1 MTTPI
6 RLGDEV
12 REALDNRRPVV
23 ALETSIVTQGM
34 PYPTNLETARATQE
48 AVRSGGAVPALIG
61 VLGGELVCGLS
72 EGELERLG
80 TSREADKVQLRDLPR
95 IVAEG
100 GDGGVTVGA
109 SLFTAARCG
118 IEVFVTGGIGGVSP
132 GAGTSFD
139 VSADL
144 RAIAGHRCITVCAGT
159 KAFMDV
165 AATLEYLETLSVPV
179 AVWKSHRFPWFYSP
193 DSGVEV
199 EWRVDDPR
207 QLADAFRA
215 GRQIGY
221 EGGMLLGVPIP
232 PENGLDTQKTR
243 DAVDHALNELQQQGI
258 VGKDATPFLLQAV
271 FEYTAGASL
280 VANTALIEHNARV
293 GAQLALALE
302 ESKREIHDR

>member
-1 MTTPI
+1 MKAPI
-6 RLGDEV
+6 RLGEEV
-12 REALDNRRPVV
+12 RDALGDSRPVV

-34 PYPTNLETARATQE
+34 PYPTNLETARTTQK

-80 TSREADKVQLRDLPR
+80 TSPEADKVPLRDLPR

-118 IEVFVTGGIGGVSP
+118 IEVFVTGGIGGVLP

-144 RAIAGHRCITVCAGT
+144 QAIAGHRCITVCAGA

-179 AVWKSHRFPWFYSP
+179 GVWRSHRFPWFYSP

-199 EWRVDDPR
+199 EWRVDEAG
-207 QLADAFRA
+207 QLAAAFRA
-215 GRQIGY
+215 GRALGY

-232 PENGLDTQKTR
+232 DE
-243 DAVDHALNELQQQGI
+243 HALDGETTRRAVEHAVAELEGRR
-258 VGKDATPFLLQAV
+258 VTGKDATPFLLQAV
-271 FEYTAGASL
+271 FEYTRGASL
-280 VANTALIEHNARV
+280 VANTSLIEHNAGV
-293 GAQLALALE
+293 GAELALALARV
-302 ESKREIHDR
+302 S

>member
-1 MTTPI
+1 MNAPI
-6 RLGDEV
+6 RLGEEV
-12 REALDNRRPVV
+12 RDALDSRRPVV

-34 PYPTNLETARATQE
+34 PYPTNLEAARATQE
-48 AVRSGGAVPALIG
+48 AVRAGGAVPALIG

-72 EGELERLG
+72 DVDLERLG
-80 TSREADKVQLRDLPR
+80 TSPDADKVQLRDLPR

-144 RAIAGHRCITVCAGT
+144 RAIADHACITVCAGT

-165 AATLEYLETLSVPV
+165 PATLEYLETLSVPV
-179 AVWKSHRFPWFYSP
+179 AVWRSNRFPWFYSP

-199 EWRVDDPR
+199 EWRVDEAGE
-207 QLADAFRA
+207 LAGAFRA
-215 GRQIGY
+215 GQRLEY
-221 EGGMLLGVPIP
+221 HGGTLLGVPIP
-232 PENGLDTQKTR
+232 ARHALDAPTTR
-243 DAVDHALNELQQQGI
+243 AAVDYALGELESRGI
-258 VGKDATPFLLQAV
+258 AGKDATPFLLRAV
-271 FEYTAGASL
+271 FEHTEGASL

-293 GAQLALALE
+293 GAELASALAK
-302 ESKREIHDR
+302 SD

>member
-1 MTTPI
+1 MTSPI

-12 REALDNRRPVV
+12 RDALGDRRPVV

-34 PYPTNLETARATQE
+34 PYPTNLEAARATQE

-80 TSREADKVQLRDLPR
+80 TSPEADKVQLRDLPR
-95 IVAEG
+95 IVAQG

-109 SLFTAARCG
+109 SVFTAARCG

-165 AATLEYLETLSVPV
+165 AATLEYLETASVPV
-179 AVWKSHRFPWFYSP
+179 AVWRSHRFPWFYST
-193 DSGVEV
+193 DSGVAV
-199 EWRVDDPR
+199 EWRVDEAR

-215 GRQIGY
+215 GQRLGY

-232 PENGLDTQKTR
+232 SEQALDARTTR
-243 DAVDHALNELQQQGI
+243 EAVDYALSELEKRG
-258 VGKDATPFLLQAV
+258 VAGKDATPFLLQAV
-271 FEYTAGASL
+271 FEYTEGASL
-280 VANTALIEHNARV
+280 VANTALVQHNARV
-293 GAQLALALE
+293 GAELASALA
-302 ESKREIHDR
+302 DA

>member
-1 MTTPI
+1 MNAPI

-12 REALDNRRPVV
+12 RETLETGGPVV

-34 PYPTNLETARATQE
+34 PFPTNLETAVATQE
-48 AVRSGGAVPALIG
+48 AVRRGGAVPALIG
-61 VLGGELVCGLS
+61 VLGGELVCGLT
-72 EGELERLG
+72 GDELERLG
-80 TSREADKVQLRDLPR
+80 TSPEAAKVQKRDLPR
-95 IVAEG
+95 IIAEG

-144 RAIAGHRCITVCAGT
+144 LAIARHRCITVCAGT

-179 AVWKSHRFPWFYSP
+179 AVWKSHRFPWFYSA

-199 EWRVDDPR
+199 EWRVDEAR
-207 QLADAFRA
+207 AMAQAFRA
-215 GRQIGY
+215 GRRLGWQ
-221 EGGMLLGVPIP
+221 GGMLLGVPIP
-232 PENGLDTQKTR
+232 PE
-243 DAVDHALNELQQQGI
+243 HALDEETTQAAVEYALAELERRHI
-258 VGKDATPFLLQAV
+258 AGKEATPFLLQAV
-271 FEYTAGASL
+271 FDHTHGASL
-280 VANTALIEHNARV
+280 VANTALVQHNAQV
-293 GAQLALALE
+293 GAQLASALAGY
-302 ESKREIHDR
+302 

>member
-1 MTTPI
+1 MKAPI
-6 RLGDEV
+6 RLGEEV
-12 REALDNRRPVV
+12 RDALAGRRPVV

-34 PYPTNLETARATQE
+34 PYPTNLEAARATQE
-48 AVRSGGAVPALIG
+48 AVRAGGAVPALIG
-61 VLGGELVCGLS
+61 VLSGELVCGLS
-72 EGELERLG
+72 DVDLERLG
-80 TSREADKVQLRDLPR
+80 TSPDADKVQLRDLPR

-144 RAIAGHRCITVCAGT
+144 RAIAGHPCITVCAGT

-165 AATLEYLETLSVPV
+165 PTTLEYLETLSVPV
-179 AVWKSHRFPWFYSP
+179 AVWRSNRFPWFYSP

-199 EWRVDDPR
+199 EWRVDDAG
-207 QLADAFRA
+207 QLADAFRS
-215 GRQIGY
+215 GQRLEY

-232 PENGLDTQKTR
+232 AEHALDAQTTR
-243 DAVDHALNELQQQGI
+243 EAVDYALAELESRGI
-258 VGKDATPFLLQAV
+258 AGKDATPFLLQAV
-271 FEYTAGASL
+271 FQYTEGASL
-280 VANTALIEHNARV
+280 VANTTLIEHNARV
-293 GAQLALALE
+293 GAELAAALTK
-302 ESKREIHDR
+302 SA

>member
-1 MTTPI
+1 MNAPI
-6 RLGDEV
+6 RLGEEV
-12 REALDNRRPVV
+12 RDALDARRPVV

-34 PYPTNLETARATQE
+34 PYPTNLEAARATQE

-61 VLGGELVCGLS
+61 VLGGELVCGLADV
-72 EGELERLG
+72 ELERLG
-80 TSREADKVQLRDLPR
+80 TSPEADKVQWRDLPR

-109 SLFTAARCG
+109 SLFTAIRCG

-144 RAIAGHRCITVCAGT
+144 RAIAEHGCITVCAGT

-165 AATLEYLETLSVPV
+165 QATLEYLETLSVPV
-179 AVWKSHRFPWFYSP
+179 AVWRSNRFPWFYSP

-199 EWRVDDPR
+199 EWRVDEAR

-215 GRQIGY
+215 GQRLGY
-221 EGGMLLGVPIP
+221 HGGTLLGVPIP
-232 PENGLDTQKTR
+232 AEHALDAQTTR
-243 DAVDHALNELQQQGI
+243 EAVDYALNELEQQGI
-258 VGKDATPFLLQAV
+258 AGKDATPFLLQAV
-271 FEYTAGASL
+271 FEYTEGASL
-280 VANTALIEHNARV
+280 VANTSLIKHNARV
-293 GAQLALALE
+293 GAELASALAK
-302 ESKREIHDR
+302 SD

>member
-1 MTTPI
+1 MEAPI
-6 RLGDEV
+6 RLGEEV
-12 REALDNRRPVV
+12 RDSLDAGRPVV

-34 PYPTNLETARATQE
+34 PYPVNLETARATAE
-48 AVRSGGAVPALIG
+48 AVRRGRAVPAAIG
-61 VLGGELVCGLS
+61 VIGGELVCGLT

-80 TSREADKVQLRDLPR
+80 TSAEAAKVQKRDLPR
-95 IVAEG
+95 MVAEG

-144 RAIAGHRCITVCAGT
+144 RAIAGHPCITVCAGT

-165 AATLEYLETLSVPV
+165 AATLEYLETISVPV
-179 AVWKSHRFPWFYSP
+179 AVWRSHRFPWFYSA

-199 EWRVDDPR
+199 EWRVDEAR

-215 GRQIGY
+215 GRLLGW

-232 PENGLDTQKTR
+232 AKYALEEQTTR
-243 DAVDHALNELQQQGI
+243 KAVNYALAELERRGI
-258 VGKDATPFLLQAV
+258 TGKETTPFLLQAI
-271 FEYTAGASL
+271 FEYTDGASL
-280 VANTALIEHNARV
+280 AANTALIQHNAGV
-293 GAQLALALE
+293 GAELAVSLNNG
-302 ESKREIHDR
+302 

>member
-34 PYPTNLETARATQE
+34 PYPTNLEAARATQE

-72 EGELERLG
+72 EEELERLG
-80 TSREADKVQLRDLPR
+80 TSPEADKVQLRDLPR
-95 IVAEG
+95 IIAEG

-109 SLFTAARCG
+109 SLLTAARCG

-132 GAGTSFD
+132 GAGVSFD

-144 RAIAGHRCITVCAGT
+144 RAIAGYRCITVCAGT

-179 AVWKSHRFPWFYSP
+179 AVWRSNRFPWFYSA

-199 EWRVDDPR
+199 EWRVDEAR
-207 QLADAFRA
+207 QMADAFRA
-215 GRQIGY
+215 GCRLGY
-221 EGGMLLGVPIP
+221 QGGMLLGVPIP
-232 PENGLDTQKTR
+232 AKVALDAQVTR
-243 DAVDHALNELQQQGI
+243 AAVDYALNELERHGI
-258 VGKDATPFLLQAV
+258 GGKDATPFLLQAV
-271 FEYTAGASL
+271 YEYTAGASL
-280 VANTALIEHNARV
+280 VANTALIEHNAGV
-293 GAQLALALE
+293 GAKLASALAQG
-302 ESKREIHDR
+302 

>member
-1 MTTPI
+1 M
-6 RLGDEV
+6 
-12 REALDNRRPVV
+12 V

-34 PYPTNLETARATQE
+34 PYPTNLETARATQD

-72 EGELERLG
+72 EEELERLG
-80 TSREADKVQLRDLPR
+80 TSPEADKVQLRDLPR

-165 AATLEYLETLSVPV
+165 AATLEYLETASVPV
-179 AVWKSHRFPWFYSP
+179 AVWRSHRFPWFYSP
-193 DSGVEV
+193 DSGVEM
-199 EWRVDDPR
+199 EWRVDEAR
-207 QLADAFRA
+207 QLAGAFRA
-215 GRQIGY
+215 GQRLGY
-221 EGGMLLGVPIP
+221 EGGMLLSVPIP
-232 PENGLDTQKTR
+232 TEHALDAGTTR
-243 DAVDHALNELQQQGI
+243 AAVDYALAELERHGI
-258 VGKDATPFLLQAV
+258 AGKDATPFLLQAV
-271 FEYTAGASL
+271 FEYTEGASL
-280 VANTALIEHNARV
+280 LANTALIKHNARV
-293 GAQLALALE
+293 GAELASALA
-302 ESKREIHDR
+302 KPD

>member
-1 MTTPI
+1 MKAPI
-6 RLGDEV
+6 RLGEEV
-12 REALDNRRPVV
+12 RDALGDSQPVV

-34 PYPTNLETARATQE
+34 PYPTNLEAARATQD

-72 EGELERLG
+72 DVELERLG
-80 TSREADKVQLRDLPR
+80 NSPEADKVQLRDLPR

-144 RAIAGHRCITVCAGT
+144 RAIADHACVTVCAGT

-179 AVWKSHRFPWFYSP
+179 AVWRSNLFPWFYSP
-193 DSGVEV
+193 DSGVEM
-199 EWRVDDPR
+199 EWRVDEAG

-215 GRQIGY
+215 GQRLGY
-221 EGGMLLGVPIP
+221 QGGMLLGVPIP
-232 PENGLDTQKTR
+232 PEDGLDSRTTR
-243 DAVDHALNELQQQGI
+243 AAVDYALAELESRGI
-258 VGKDATPFLLQAV
+258 AGKDATPFLLQAV
-271 FEYTAGASL
+271 FDYTEGASL

-293 GAQLALALE
+293 GAELASALAR
-302 ESKREIHDR
+302 SD

>member
-1 MTTPI
+1 MFMNAPI
-6 RLGDEV
+6 RLGEEV
-12 REALDNRRPVV
+12 RDALADRRPVV

-34 PYPTNLETARATQE
+34 PFPTNLETARATQDS
-48 AVRSGGAVPALIG
+48 VRNGGAAPALIG

-72 EGELERLG
+72 EDELERLA
-80 TSREADKVQLRDLPR
+80 TSPEADKVQLRDLPR

-109 SLFTAARCG
+109 SLFTASRCG

-132 GAGTSFD
+132 GAETSFD
-139 VSADL
+139 ISADL
-144 RAIAGHRCITVCAGT
+144 LAIAGHRCITVCAGT

-165 AATLEYLETLSVPV
+165 AATLEYLETASVPV

-199 EWRVDDPR
+199 EWRVDDSR
-207 QLADAFRA
+207 QVAEAFRA
-215 GRQIGY
+215 GRHLGY

-232 PENGLDTQKTR
+232 AERALDGETTR
-243 DAVDHALNELQQQGI
+243 LAVGHALAELERHGI

-271 FEYTAGASL
+271 YDYTDGASL
-280 VANTALIEHNARV
+280 VANTALIQNNARV
-293 GAQLALALE
+293 GAELASALAN
-302 ESKREIHDR
+302 S